1 MGEEHM
7 GRGEER
13 VAGDMVTWRGD
24 SAGDLCVR
32 GGTVQQAS
40 RRVDADRPRLL
51 LLAVLATVILG
62 EVEGC
67 RTEAE

>member
-1 MGEEHM
+1 MDEVHTD
-7 GRGEER
+7 RGEER
-13 VAGDMVTWRGD
+13 VVGDMVTGRGD
-24 SAGDLCVR
+24 LAGDLYVC
-32 GGTVQQAS
+32 GGIVQQAL
-40 RRVDADRPRLL
+40 RRVEADRPRLL